1 MRALLALLLCCLSSP
16 LWAEVPS
23 RIEASYDVLSKG
35 IRFAE
40 VKEVFVRTDDHYHIE
55 SVTKPVGLLALFQP
69 ETIVV
74 TSEGEIGNEGLRPYK
89 FTHHRARDSAKNNSA
104 EFDWANSDT
113 DPERPVWHTPA
124 IPAPRHAGPPE
135 HAMYQFVA
143 LPPHGRLE
151 VKFSMTNGSKLDA
164 YHYQLHPEQTVEVPF
179 GSLKSYY
186 LYTLPQHTA
195 WKSEIWL
202 AVEHGYMPCKIVL
215 TEDSGDRVVQV
226 LTALN
231 IVP

>member
-1 MRALLALLLCCLSSP
+1 MRALLSLLLCLISSP

-35 IRFAE
+35 IRFA
-40 VKEVFVRTDDHYHIE
+40 VVRETFIRSDDHYHIE

-74 TSEGEIGNEGLRPYK
+74 TSEGEIGDEGLRPSR
-89 FTHHRARDSAKNNSA
+89 FTHQRTRDSNKNNSA
-104 EFDWANSDT
+104 EFDWAHGELTLRDQ
-113 DPERPVWHTPA
+113 
-124 IPAPRHAGPPE
+124 AGIRELPLPPGTQDRLSI
-135 HAMYQFVA
+135 MYQFVA
-143 LPPHGRLE
+143 MPPHSRLE
-151 VKFSMTNGSKLDA
+151 VTFNMTNGSKLDT
-164 YHYQLHPEQTVEVPF
+164 YRYQLHPEQTVDVPF

-186 LYTLPQHTA
+186 LYTLPQKTA

-202 AVEHGYMPCKIVL
+202 AVDHDYMPCKMVL
-215 TEDSGDRVVQV
+215 TEDSGNKVVQV
-226 LTALN
+226 LTDLN

>member
-1 MRALLALLLCCLSSP
+1 MRALLTLLLYTLSSS

-35 IRFAE
+35 IRFAV
-40 VKEVFVRTDDHYHIE
+40 VKEVFVRNDDHYRIE

-74 TSEGEIGNEGLRPYK
+74 TSEGEIGDEGLRPYK
-89 FTHHRARDSAKNNSA
+89 FTHQRVRDSAKNNSA
-104 EFDWANSDT
+104 EFDWTNNELTLRDQSGIRQL
-113 DPERPVWHTPA
+113 PL
-124 IPAPRHAGPPE
+124 PPGTQDRLSI
-135 HAMYQFVA
+135 MYQFVVM
-143 LPPHGRLE
+143 PPHGRLE
-151 VKFSMTNGSKLDA
+151 IKFNMTNGSKLEA
-164 YHYQLHPEQTVEVPF
+164 YRYQLHPEQTVEVPF

-186 LYTLPQHTA
+186 LYTLPQKTS

-202 AVEHGYMPCKIVL
+202 AVEHSYMPCKMVL
-215 TEDSGDRVVQV
+215 TEDSGDKVVQV